1 MTSSIPD
8 PPAGDAAPAT
18 SVVSGG
24 SRGLG
29 LCVVT
34 RLLARGDRVATFS
47 RQGSAEIDALAA
59 RHPGRLLHRRLDA
72 ADGGAIREFVSAV
85 AEAWGGID
93 HCIANAAVASEGV
106 LATMA
111 DADIRRMLDV
121 NLAGSIVLVRE
132 CVRVFLA
139 RSAAR
144 PPRPGAP
151 SVVVVSSIVAA
162 RGSPGLAVY
171 AATKAGLEGF
181 ARSLA
186 RELGP
191 RGIRVNSVA
200 PGFLATDLS
209 ATLPEED
216 RSRIVRRT
224 PLGRLGVPEDVVGA
238 IDFLTGPGAA
248 FLTGT
253 TLTVD
258 GGGAT

>member
-1 MTSSIPD
+1 MTRPSPD
-8 PPAGDAAPAT
+8 PSAVVPAT

-29 LCVVT
+29 LTTVA

-47 RQGSAEIDALAA
+47 RQGSAEIDELAA

-72 ADGGAIREFVSAV
+72 ADGAALRDFVAAV
-85 AEAWGGID
+85 VEAWGGID
-93 HCIANAAVASEGV
+93 HCIANAAVAAEGV
-106 LATMA
+106 LATMT
-111 DADIRRMLDV
+111 DADIRRMLAV
-121 NLAGSIVLVRE
+121 NLEGSIVLVRE

-139 RSAAR
+139 RQAAHA
-144 PPRPGAP
+144 PPPGAP

-191 RGIRVNSVA
+191 RGIRVNAVA

-216 RSRIVRRT
+216 RARIVRRT
-224 PLGRLGVPEDVVGA
+224 PLGRLGAPEDVVGA

-248 FLTGT
+248 FLTGA